1 MKYSDNTAFT
11 DDSFDFDGEKIKFIG
26 KECVYAKKGIGFK
39 TRGTECS
46 EPMNY
51 YCQWNRKYIS
61 HIHSKPINIQ
71 WIRTSSL
78 HT

>member
-1 MKYSDNTAFT
+1 MTTMKYSDNTAFT

-61 HIHSKPINIQ
+61 HIHS
-71 WIRTSSL
+71 
-78 HT
+78 